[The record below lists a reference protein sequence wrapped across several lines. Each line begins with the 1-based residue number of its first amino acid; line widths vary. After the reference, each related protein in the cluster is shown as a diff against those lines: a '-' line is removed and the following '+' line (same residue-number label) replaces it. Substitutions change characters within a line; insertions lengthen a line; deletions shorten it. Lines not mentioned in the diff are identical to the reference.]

1 MPEGYSFPAIPRR
14 MMAGNEQGEKW
25 LDQFQKERAAGNRE
39 DSLGI
44 LG

>member
-1 MPEGYSFPAIPRR
+1 
-14 MMAGNEQGEKW
+14 MMAGNEQGQKW
-25 LDQFQKERAAGNRE
+25 LDDFQKERAAGQTD